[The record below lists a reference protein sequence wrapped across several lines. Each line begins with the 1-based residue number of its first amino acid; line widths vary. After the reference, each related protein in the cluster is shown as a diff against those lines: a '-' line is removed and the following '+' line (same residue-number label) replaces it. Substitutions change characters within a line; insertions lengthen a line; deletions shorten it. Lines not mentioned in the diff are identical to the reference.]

1 MVITQFQCVII
12 FGSVLNHCR
21 PIYYH
26 LHGMEVSN
34 LILVNAQQDD
44 SQAPDCPKRRFHA
57 SQTKQGEF
65 RMEEQATA
73 WKGSCPGEPPG
84 SHLTL
89 ISQSCSL
96 QSDAPLPSKQTILSM
111 QASCSIDMIVMFGYV
126 TCLKA
131 AI

>member
-1 MVITQFQCVII
+1 MVITQFQRVII

-73 WKGSCPGEPPG
+73 WKG
-84 SHLTL
+84 TL
-89 ISQSCSL
+89 ISQSCKPLSL
-96 QSDAPLPSKQTILSM
+96 MLLYLPNKLS
-111 QASCSIDMIVMFGYV
+111 
-126 TCLKA
+126 
-131 AI
+131 